1 MANPTGGNG
10 FQQTRHFLNAAG
22 NYQVNARTIAYNY
35 GTAIGFG
42 DVVKPLND
50 GTIGRAT
57 AGDTPIEGIFMGCM
71 YTNPSAP
78 QGSQVTFLKN
88 WPGVSLGNSSLT
100 VTAFV
105 CNDPY
110 AVFTVRASS
119 TAITTASI
127 GLNATFVANAVSS
140 ASGLSTETLDST
152 SVATTSTLPF
162 RIVGLSQLVNNDNTL
177 ANNLVEVVMN
187 STNAA
192 IQNST
197 GV

>member
-10 FQQTRHFLNAAG
+10 FQPTRHFLNAAG
-22 NYQVNARTIAYNY
+22 NFQNNTRTIAYDY
-35 GTAIGFG
+35 ATAIGFG
-42 DVVKPLND
+42 DVVVPLSD

-57 AGDTPIEGIFMGCM
+57 ASDTPIEGIFLGCL

-78 QGSQVTFLKN
+78 QGSQVTYQKN
-88 WPGVSLGNSSLT
+88 WPGVSLGNSSIV
-100 VTAFV
+100 VTAFI

-110 AVFTVRASS
+110 QVFTVRASS

-127 GLNATFVANAVSS
+127 GANATFVANAVS
-140 ASGLSTETLDST
+140 ASGISTETLNSA
-152 SVATTSTLPF
+152 SVATTTTLPF
-162 RIVGLSQLVNNDNTL
+162 RIVGLSKFVNNDNSL

-192 IQNST
+192 IQNAA